1 MARAI
6 CVFAMGGQRLVSLS
20 PLSIMVALTQR
31 NLCCT
36 SVDALHMRLS
46 DVPLAR
52 VPHPPRLHATF
63 SVRPVC
69 LFSGHASS
77 TVTQLLYV

>member
-6 CVFAMGGQRLVSLS
+6 RVFATGGQRLVSLS
-20 PLSIMVALTQR
+20 PLSIMAALTQR

-36 SVDALHMRLS
+36 SVDALRMRLS
-46 DVPLAR
+46 EVLLAR

-69 LFSGHASS
+69 LFSGHASFPA
-77 TVTQLLYV
+77 TQLLYV